1 VVQEKGLEMTEPLR
15 LDSYLD
21 SVAAHSPG
29 LDPACRTVAAMAEA
43 GKSIS
48 KILARGRLA
57 GALAEVVGDSLD
69 GDGQKALDVLTN
81 DLLRDALSV
90 SPVAVFA
97 SEEVGE
103 PEILDIHAKLAV
115 AVDPLDGSSNIETLA
130 PMGTIFSIL
139 HAAPVVAESFLQTG
153 RHQLAAGFLI
163 YGPHTALVLT
173 MGDGVRFFTLDPDSG
188 AFLLTRDNITIPEKT
203 REYAINGSNLRHWE
217 PQIRG
222 YVGELMLGKTGPRG
236 EDFNTRWL
244 ASVVA
249 DAYRILVRGGVYLY
263 PGDSRR
269 DYKHGRLRLIYEANP
284 VAMLIEQAGG
294 AATDGRQAIL
304 DAVPTAIHQRV
315 PLVFGSA
322 DEVKRVMDAYDAKV
336 VTELPL
342 FRTRSL
348 FRKSAESMS

>member
-1 VVQEKGLEMTEPLR
+1 MTERLR
-15 LDSYLD
+15 LESYL
-21 SVAAHSPG
+21 SRVAAHSPG
-29 LDPACRTVAAMAEA
+29 LAPACQTVTAIAEA
-43 GKSIS
+43 GRSIA

-81 DLLRDALSV
+81 DLLRDAMQV

-97 SEEVGE
+97 SEESDA
-103 PEILDIHAKLAV
+103 PEILDMHAKLAV
-115 AVDPLDGSSNIETLA
+115 AVDPLDGSTNIETLA
-130 PMGTIFSIL
+130 PVGTIFSIF

-163 YGPHTALVLT
+163 YGPQTALVLT
-173 MGDGVRFFTLDPDSG
+173 MGDGVRIFALDPECGD
-188 AFLLTRDNITIPEKT
+188 FVLVRDNILIPEKT

-217 PQIRG
+217 PQIRN
-222 YVGELMLGKTGPRG
+222 YVGELMMGRAGPRG

-244 ASVVA
+244 ASMVA
-249 DAYRILVRGGVYLY
+249 DAYRILIRGGVYLY
-263 PGDSRR
+263 PGDQRR
-269 DYKHGRLRLIYEANP
+269 DYRHGRLRLVYEANP

-294 AATDGRQAIL
+294 AATDGRDAIL
-304 DAVPTAIHQRV
+304 DLAPTAIHQRV

-322 DEVKRVMDAYDAKV
+322 DEVRRVALAYEAKS

-342 FRTRSL
+342 FRSRGL
-348 FRKSAESMS
+348 FRKTAGVDSLA